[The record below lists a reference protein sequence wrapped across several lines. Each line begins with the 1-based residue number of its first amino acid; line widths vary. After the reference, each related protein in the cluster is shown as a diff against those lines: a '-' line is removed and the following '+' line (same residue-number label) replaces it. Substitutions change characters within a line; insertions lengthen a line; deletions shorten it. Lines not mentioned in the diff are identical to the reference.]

1 MGTSPFGI
9 MKSEHLAFV
18 LLFSGLAIT
27 FVMFRPQQP
36 SSQVEI
42 ELRQLQERMLSP
54 QAGLQSVQAE
64 IASLKESARL
74 ASLKESTHLAS
85 LKESASGEANSAAL
99 IEAQGKIV
107 ELQKAVAAS
116 TKESTH
122 LASLKES
129 ASGEANSAAL
139 IEAQGKIVELQ
150 KAVAASTKAKSVVHM
165 SNGEAVATKPGWVEL
180 PSGWDESG
188 LATYQSITKKLHTAF
203 LTTPESVQTYQT
215 LPLGPVR
222 MQKVQVPNLE
232 FVTDWPKRRI
242 NGSPAWEKHT
252 FVSFLKFIP
261 GHTVHIDFGTWIGPT
276 LFYAAQLVER
286 AYGIEADPG
295 AFAIVHANLMLNSG
309 SPWGSRIH
317 IQPGGIRLGS
327 GTSPDPFQVEMTS
340 AGAGNSCSTIGEL
353 THSLCGDSKNQRKWK
368 VNTYPLPALLHRWGV
383 PLPST
388 FIKVD
393 VEAFGCAL
401 LPSWLPWL
409 KALEH
414 KPTFHIAF
422 HNGVRKCSAD
432 ELVAIGE
439 LGRLFKH
446 VIKSETGNA
455 MSAKRLQGEWKQ
467 LSGEYV
473 FSDNTRHW
481 APIGDD

>member
-64 IASLKESARL
+64 I

-165 SNGEAVATKPGWVEL
+165 SN
-180 PSGWDESG
+180 
-188 LATYQSITKKLHTAF
+188 
-203 LTTPESVQTYQT
+203 
-215 LPLGPVR
+215 
-222 MQKVQVPNLE
+222 
-232 FVTDWPKRRI
+232 
-242 NGSPAWEKHT
+242 
-252 FVSFLKFIP
+252 
-261 GHTVHIDFGTWIGPT
+261 
-276 LFYAAQLVER
+276 
-286 AYGIEADPG
+286 
-295 AFAIVHANLMLNSG
+295 
-309 SPWGSRIH
+309 
-317 IQPGGIRLGS
+317 
-327 GTSPDPFQVEMTS
+327 
-340 AGAGNSCSTIGEL
+340 
-353 THSLCGDSKNQRKWK
+353 
-368 VNTYPLPALLHRWGV
+368 
-383 PLPST
+383 
-388 FIKVD
+388 
-393 VEAFGCAL
+393 
-401 LPSWLPWL
+401 
-409 KALEH
+409 
-414 KPTFHIAF
+414 
-422 HNGVRKCSAD
+422 
-432 ELVAIGE
+432 
-439 LGRLFKH
+439 
-446 VIKSETGNA
+446 
-455 MSAKRLQGEWKQ
+455 
-467 LSGEYV
+467 
-473 FSDNTRHW
+473 
-481 APIGDD
+481 

>member
-1 MGTSPFGI
+1 MGTLPFGI

-74 ASLKESTHLAS
+74 ASL
-85 LKESASGEANSAAL
+85 
-99 IEAQGKIV
+99 
-107 ELQKAVAAS
+107 
-116 TKESTH
+116 KESTH

-317 IQPGGIRLGS
+317 IQPGGIALGS

-393 VEAFGCAL
+393 VEAFECA
-401 LPSWLPWL
+401 WLPWL

>member
-42 ELRQLQERMLSP
+42 ELRQLQEWMLSP
-54 QAGLQSVQAE
+54 QAGLHSVQAE

-74 ASLKESTHLAS
+74 ASL
-85 LKESASGEANSAAL
+85 
-99 IEAQGKIV
+99 
-107 ELQKAVAAS
+107 
-116 TKESTH
+116 KESTH

-317 IQPGGIRLGS
+317 IQPGGIGLGS

-393 VEAFGCAL
+393 VEAFECAL

-481 APIGDD
+481 APIGEDYSSTMSSPTILFLSVTTTRLWPRTERRI